1 MVCQSMKA
9 AARTVQRAEPRAAQ
23 MIQLRA
29 QSRRAARA
37 AGLRYVD
44 ETQPGLRRA
53 RKGSGFTYADANG
66 RTVRDAATLAR
77 IRSLV
82 IPPAWTDVWISPSA
96 NGHIQATGRDA
107 RGRKQYRY
115 HNAWSS
121 KRNQDKHQRICEF
134 ARLMPK
140 VRKHCQK
147 QLRKPGL
154 ERDTVLAGLLRIVD
168 LTGLR
173 VGNEEYARANNSFG
187 LTTLRARHAHVH
199 GDEVELRFRGKSGV
213 QRCVRFR
220 DKRIAKLISDCR
232 ALRGRQLFYY
242 RDAAGSLCAV
252 RADHLN
258 AYLRA
263 LTAPHYSVKDFRT
276 WSATVMVALDLRQRG
291 VASSQRQGRKMVL
304 EAVRTAAEYL
314 GNTPTV
320 CRGSY
325 VHPALFEAY
334 FEGKVLPADP
344 PRAAIAKRE
353 AAVLAFLEA
362 RLSRPKPRKA
372 PLEAQ
377 LRASVKVK
385 LMRAS

>member
-1 MVCQSMKA
+1 
-9 AARTVQRAEPRAAQ
+9 
-23 MIQLRA
+23 MIQLRVQA
-29 QSRRAARA
+29 RRAARA
-37 AGLRYVD
+37 AGLRYAD
-44 ETQPGLRRA
+44 DTQPGLRRM
-53 RKGSGFTYADANG
+53 RKGNGFTYTDAHG
-66 RTVRDAATLAR
+66 RTMRDAATLAR
-77 IRSLV
+77 IRSLA
-82 IPPAWTDVWISPSA
+82 IPPAWNEVWISPYA

-115 HNAWSS
+115 HNAWSE
-121 KRNQDKHQRICEF
+121 KRNRDKHERICEF

-140 VRKHCQK
+140 LREHCRR

-154 ERDTVLAGLLRIVD
+154 ERETVLAALLRIVD

-187 LTTLRARHAHVH
+187 LTTLRARHAKVQGEH
-199 GDEVELRFRGKSGV
+199 VELRFRGKSGV

-232 ALRGRQLFYY
+232 ALRGRQLFYF
-242 RDAAGSLCAV
+242 RDASGSLCAV
-252 RADHLN
+252 RSDHLN

-276 WSATVMVALDLRQRG
+276 WSATVMVALDLRERG
-291 VASSQRQGRKMVL
+291 IASSQRQGRKMVL

-314 GNTPTV
+314 GNTPSV
-320 CRGSY
+320 CRSSY

-334 FEGKVLPADP
+334 FDGQVLPPDA
-344 PRAAIAKRE
+344 PRGGVTGKHE

-362 RLSRPKPRKA
+362 RLSRPKARKA
-372 PLEAQ
+372 SLEAQ

>member
-1 MVCQSMKA
+1 MPA
-9 AARTVQRAEPRAAQ
+9 AAQIAQRAEPRTAQ

-44 ETQPGLRRA
+44 ERQPGMRRA
-53 RKGSGFTYADANG
+53 RKGSGFTYSDAQG
-66 RTVRDAATLAR
+66 RTVRDRETLGR
-77 IRSLV
+77 IRSLA
-82 IPPAWTDVWISPSA
+82 IPPAWTDVWISPYA

-115 HNAWSS
+115 HTAWSS
-121 KRNQDKHQRICEF
+121 KRNRDKHERICEF
-134 ARLMPK
+134 ARLMP
-140 VRKHCQK
+140 RLRAHCRR

-154 ERDTVLAGLLRIVD
+154 ERETVLAGLLRIVD

-173 VGNEEYARANNSFG
+173 VGNEEYARTNNSFG
-187 LTTLRARHAHVH
+187 LTTLRSRHARVH
-199 GDEVELRFRGKSGV
+199 GDVVELRFRGKSGV
-213 QRCVRFR
+213 QRCISFR
-220 DKRIAKLISDCR
+220 DKRIAKLITDCR

-242 RDAAGSLCAV
+242 RDAAGQPCAV
-252 RADHLN
+252 RSEHLN
-258 AYLRA
+258 AYLRD
-263 LTAPHYSVKDFRT
+263 LTEPRYSVKDFRT

-291 VASSQRQGRKMVL
+291 VASSQRQGKKMVL
-304 EAVRTAAEYL
+304 EAVRTAAAYL
-314 GNTPTV
+314 GNTPAV

-334 FEGKVLPADP
+334 FDGHILPPDP
-344 PRAAIAKRE
+344 TRGGAAKHE

-372 PLEAQ
+372 SLEAQ

>member
-1 MVCQSMKA
+1 MPA
-9 AARTVQRAEPRAAQ
+9 AAQTAQRTEPRTAQ

-44 ETQPGLRRA
+44 ERQPGLRRA
-53 RKGSGFTYADANG
+53 RKGSGFSYSDAQG
-66 RTVRDAATLAR
+66 RTIRDNATLAR
-77 IRSLV
+77 IRSLA
-82 IPPAWTDVWISPSA
+82 IPPAWSEVWICPHA

-115 HNAWSS
+115 HTAWST
-121 KRNQDKHQRICEF
+121 KRNRDKHERICEF

-140 VRKHCQK
+140 LREHCRR

-154 ERDTVLAGLLRIVD
+154 ERETVLAGLLRIVD

-173 VGNEEYARANNSFG
+173 VGNEEYARTNNSFG
-187 LTTLRARHAHVH
+187 LTTLRARHARVQ

-220 DKRIAKLISDCR
+220 DKRIAKLITDCR

-242 RDAAGSLCAV
+242 RDAAGQLCAV
-252 RADHLN
+252 RSDHLN
-258 AYLRA
+258 AYLRD
-263 LTAPHYSVKDFRT
+263 LTEPRYSVKDFRT

-291 VASSQRQGRKMVL
+291 VASSQRQGKKMVL

-314 GNTPTV
+314 GNTPAV

-334 FEGKVLPADP
+334 FEGHILPPDP
-344 PRAAIAKRE
+344 TRGGSSKHE

-362 RLSRPKPRKA
+362 RLARPRPRKA
-372 PLEAQ
+372 SLEAQ
-377 LRASVKVK
+377 LKASVKVK

>member
-1 MVCQSMKA
+1 
-9 AARTVQRAEPRAAQ
+9 

-44 ETQPGLRRA
+44 ERQPGLRRA
-53 RKGSGFTYADANG
+53 RKGTGFTYTDARG
-66 RTVRDAATLAR
+66 RAIRDAATLAR

-82 IPPAWTDVWISPSA
+82 IPPAWTQVWICPLA

-115 HNAWSS
+115 HNAWSA
-121 KRNQDKHQRICEF
+121 KRSRDKHERICEF
-134 ARLMPK
+134 ARLVPK
-140 VRKHCQK
+140 VRAACRR
-147 QLRKPGL
+147 QLLKPGL

-187 LTTLRARHAHVH
+187 LTTLRARHARVH

-220 DKRIAKLISDCR
+220 DKRLAKLIADCR

-242 RDAAGSLCAV
+242 RDAAGQPCAV
-252 RADHLN
+252 RSEHLN
-258 AYLRA
+258 AYLRE
-263 LTAPHYSVKDFRT
+263 LTEPRYSVKDFRT
-276 WSATVMVALDLRQRG
+276 WSATVMVALDLRARG
-291 VASSQRQGRKMVL
+291 VASTQRQGKKMVL

-314 GNTPTV
+314 GNTPAV

-334 FEGKVLPADP
+334 FEGEVLPPDAS
-344 PRAAIAKRE
+344 RGGAAKHE

-372 PLEAQ
+372 SLEAA

-385 LMRAS
+385 LMRAG